1 MVKTMRVV
9 VALAALTVLSASA
22 FAQGGG
28 AGGGRQGGGGFGG
41 FGGGQFGRPGA
52 NGELTTVQIPL
63 ATLTTVAKLT
73 PEQASKVKAMQ
84 DKLDEQRKAMRPQG
98 GFGGGG
104 NGGGF
109 DREAMQQMMEEMR
122 AKQEQL
128 KNDETKAS
136 KAIDA
141 MLSADQSTALKA
153 ALPGLKA
160 ASSFGLLEVY
170 SELNLTEAQVAV
182 LTKAAKERQARMQGG
197 GRRGGGN

>member
-28 AGGGRQGGGGFGG
+28 AGGGRQGGGFGG

-73 PEQASKVKAMQ
+73 PEQTSKVKAMQ

-141 MLSADQSTALKA
+141 MLSADQSAALKA

-197 GRRGGGN
+197 GRRGGN

>member
-28 AGGGRQGGGGFGG
+28 AGGGRQGGGFGG

-73 PEQASKVKAMQ
+73 PEQTSKVKAMQ

-128 KNDETKAS
+128 RNDETKAS

-141 MLSADQSTALKA
+141 MLSADQSASLKA

-160 ASSFGLLEVY
+160 AASFGLLEVY
-170 SELNLTEAQVAV
+170 SELNLTDAQVAV